1 MRVVFGLG
9 NPGPQYVITRHNAG
23 FLVADALVQGWE
35 LPAFQPAGNSLI
47 SRAPFDDNELVIVK
61 PLTFMNLSGEAL
73 HPFLDTP
80 DFAPSRDLLVISDD
94 FAIPLG
100 TYRLRGAGSSGGHNG
115 LQSIERTVG
124 SQDYPRLRIGIGP
137 LPEGRSGWTDF
148 VLAPF
153 SSQELDTLSD
163 LLPELADAVDC
174 WMTEGIEIAMSR
186 FNKRLKTEEDS
197 A

>member
-35 LPAFQPAGNSLI
+35 LPAFQPAGNSVV
-47 SRAPFDDNELVIVK
+47 SRASSEGEELFVVK

-73 HPFLDTP
+73 HTFLDTP
-80 DFAPSRDLLVISDD
+80 EFVPSRDLLVISDD

-100 TYRLRGAGSSGGHNG
+100 TFRLRGAGSSGGHNG
-115 LQSIERTVG
+115 LQSIERAVG
-124 SQDYPRLRIGIGP
+124 SQDYARLRVGIGP
-137 LPEGRSGWTDF
+137 LPEGRSGWSDF
-148 VLAPF
+148 VLSPF
-153 SSQELDTLSD
+153 SNQELNTLSD
-163 LLPELADAVDC
+163 LLPDIADAIDC
-174 WMTEGIEIAMSR
+174 WMSEGIEVAMSR
-186 FNKRLKTEEDS
+186 FNKRVTPEEDT